1 MRWYGMTE
9 AGWKKGDTLRDYDRR
24 MEDDAQAAFLLEYAK
39 KKQVRKKN
47 NLFFP
52 FKRKEKGL

>member
-1 MRWYGMTE
+1 MTE

-24 MEDDAQAAFLLEYAK
+24 MEDDAQAALLLEYAK